1 MCWETKTIL
10 KPIKHKAQKDIQA
23 KKVLR
28 ICHNGDLSSPFFDM
42 MTWVPETQ
50 YTISEGLN
58 LINAFPKNVFSRA
71 WHINDGFHCYS
82 MNNKVGLSKIGSIV
96 VKKGSNY
103 VTSMFNDFSD
113 LKVFEVI
120 IPQGS
125 TCLTLTIE
133 YRFKA
138 IGLWYFLDIIDNR
151 CGSGILFNGQQMA
164 LLIKFG
170 RLGKIK

>member
-10 KPIKHKAQKDIQA
+10 KTIKHKAHKDIHA

-28 ICHNGDLSSPFFDM
+28 IGHNGDLSSPFFKTM
-42 MTWVPETQ
+42 AWVPETQ

-58 LINAFPKNVFSRA
+58 LINVFPKNVFNRA
-71 WHINDGFHCYS
+71 WCINEGFHCYS
-82 MNNKVGLSKIGSIV
+82 MNNKVGLSEIGSIE

-125 TCLTLTIE
+125 TYYENADGEIVSDNMILKNELL
-133 YRFKA
+133 FD
-138 IGLWYFLDIIDNR
+138 FDNR
-151 CGSGILFNGQQMA
+151 I
-164 LLIKFG
+164 
-170 RLGKIK
+170 

>member
-28 ICHNGDLSSPFFDM
+28 ICHNGDLSSPFFEM
-42 MTWVPETQ
+42 MKWVPETQ

-58 LINAFPKNVFSRA
+58 LINVFPKNVFNIVWR
-71 WHINDGFHCYS
+71 IDEGFHCYS
-82 MNNKVGLSKIGSIV
+82 MNNKVGLNKIGSIV

-125 TCLTLTIE
+125 TYYENEDGEIVSDNMILKNELL
-133 YRFKA
+133 FD
-138 IGLWYFLDIIDNR
+138 FDNR
-151 CGSGILFNGQQMA
+151 WDDNWQ
-164 LLIKFG
+164 FG

>member
-10 KPIKHKAQKDIQA
+10 KPIKHKAYKDIQA

-28 ICHNGDLSSPFFDM
+28 ICHNGDLSSPFFKM
-42 MTWVPETQ
+42 MAWVPETQ

-58 LINAFPKNVFSRA
+58 LINVFPKNVFNIVWR
-71 WHINDGFHCYS
+71 IDEGFHCYS
-82 MNNKVGLSKIGSIV
+82 MNNKVGLNKIGSIV

-125 TCLTLTIE
+125 TYYENEDGEIVS
-133 YRFKA
+133 
-138 IGLWYFLDIIDNR
+138 DNIILKNELLFDFDNR
-151 CGSGILFNGQQMA
+151 I
-164 LLIKFG
+164 
-170 RLGKIK
+170 

>member
-10 KPIKHKAQKDIQA
+10 KTIKHKAHKDIQA

-28 ICHNGDLSSPFFDM
+28 IGHNGDLSSPFFKTM
-42 MTWVPETQ
+42 AWVPETQ

-58 LINAFPKNVFSRA
+58 LINVFPKNVFNRA
-71 WHINDGFHCYS
+71 WCINEGFHCYS
-82 MNNKVGLSKIGSIV
+82 MNNKVGLSEIGSIV

-103 VTSMFNDFSD
+103 VTSMFNHFSD

-125 TCLTLTIE
+125 TYYENADGEIVSDNMILKNEML
-133 YRFKA
+133 FD
-138 IGLWYFLDIIDNR
+138 FDNR
-151 CGSGILFNGQQMA
+151 I
-164 LLIKFG
+164 
-170 RLGKIK
+170 